1 MLFMKQE
8 YLVGR
13 ELTPPHLACGIG
25 ACPAIYEA
33 IRQDGIEQDCIL
45 GACPEIKPRD
55 NGYAIVGTLL
65 TSEQVKSAGL
75 EGKVAP
81 HEAVVFVPK
90 GIIDERRN

>member
-1 MLFMKQE
+1 MESK

-13 ELTPPHLACGIG
+13 ELTPSHLACGIA

-33 IRQDGIEQDCIL
+33 DNSHENQERLIG
-45 GACPEIKPRD
+45 GCPGIKPRD
-55 NGYAIVGTLL
+55 NGYVIIGTLL
-65 TSEQVKSAGL
+65 TPEQVKSAGL